1 MNKTKRSLKEMIRD
15 AEGGTNPP
23 LFNMIIVIA
32 KVKAILDRRESF
44 VLRETLSYLYM
55 VTNDEENAI
64 HHYLDYP
71 RIQSR

>member
-1 MNKTKRSLKEMIRD
+1 
-15 AEGGTNPP
+15 
-23 LFNMIIVIA
+23 MIIVVA

-71 RIQSR
+71 QNSESVAQSPLPVSIFNFIEKRIYFTN